1 MAYNNEQN
9 LTIEI
14 HHGRKTTRT
23 VKGVIQKVVISTLIL
38 TSVMGMSAIPSM
50 AANIDEEAKTI
61 SQQYNVSIKD
71 ALVSIQNT
79 IDSINAMKRNGTI
92 SNSTLNTLA
101 SQLQQLNTAIKAN
114 GATDLNSIEQTL
126 KNVEKSVDGV
136 DGNGLVLMG
145 VDAVRETLGN
155 SSSKQVVLTSS
166 NINKAVNIKFSDVP
180 SGQWYTTPINA
191 MASMG
196 IINGKGNNKFDPDG
210 TMTRAEFI
218 CVIGRYLFKNQ
229 EVGPNNGNWYDGEV
243 QRAIDNGLIKSNDFS
258 NYNTNCSRE
267 EMSYILVNALSI
279 MGESASKAL
288 KENVPDANRI
298 SAKYQDAALKAI
310 GTGLIAGV
318 DSQGT
323 FNPSASMTRAQAAT
337 VIYRLIEPTQRV
349 DSTWATQEKADEEE
363 QAGPNVTGQVN
374 EWGNVVLDTKPSP
387 LGQVSKD
394 RKNRNIDLGQ
404 KSGAYNWSTHQD
416 FTRNNVKFREGEK
429 HPVPVAGDIVV
440 KADGTEV
447 KVEYFYGDDGWFI
460 CLRAIGCDIWTG
472 ATYKASDGNYYTIG
486 GNTGA
491 GFFDND
497 MSGFDKGGS
506 YCDEFYTDAMW
517 TMLRTSVKRPS
528 RTGKY
533 DGEIS
538 ENYFYRWDSGDAA
551 WYWIGR

>member
-1 MAYNNEQN
+1 M
-9 LTIEI
+9 
-14 HHGRKTTRT
+14 K
-23 VKGVIQKVVISTLIL
+23 
-38 TSVMGMSAIPSM
+38 
-50 AANIDEEAKTI
+50 KTI
-61 SQQYNVSIKD
+61 SLILAIILVVALAIPAFAAESIKFD
-71 ALVSIQNT
+71 
-79 IDSINAMKRNGTI
+79 
-92 SNSTLNTLA
+92 
-101 SQLQQLNTAIKAN
+101 
-114 GATDLNSIEQTL
+114 
-126 KNVEKSVDGV
+126 
-136 DGNGLVLMG
+136 
-145 VDAVRETLGN
+145 
-155 SSSKQVVLTSS
+155 
-166 NINKAVNIKFSDVP
+166 DVP

-349 DSTWATQEKADEEE
+349 DSTWATEEKEDDKEE
-363 QAGPNVTGQVN
+363 AGPNVTGQVN

-387 LGQVSKD
+387 LGSLSKD
-394 RKNRNIDLGQ
+394 RQGETIDLGQ
-404 KSGAYNWSTHQD
+404 KIGSYNWSTLQD
-416 FTRNNVKFREGEK
+416 FSRNNVKFREGEK

-447 KVEYFYGDDGWFI
+447 KVEYFYGDDGQII

-472 ATYKASDGNYYTIG
+472 AQVSHVKGGYVTIG
-486 GNTGA
+486 VDTNA

-497 MSGFDKGGS
+497 NSGFNKGGS
-506 YCDEFYTDAMW
+506 YCDEFYTRAMW
-517 TMLRTSVKRPS
+517 NTLRRFVKAPS
-528 RTGKY
+528 RNARFN
-533 DGEIS
+533 GEVS
-538 ENYFYRWDSGDAA
+538 ENGLYKWVDDG
-551 WYWIGR
+551 WYWIGG